1 VKKYSLPAI
10 AVFLSL
16 SVAARADWEGRV
28 VNLGRTA
35 VAGVKVTL
43 YPQGISAIT
52 DGSGIYRLSGITGL
66 EYQPLRPSHIGHSPA
81 GLLMGFQSAPELPA
95 RDLEGRRIRPEGNRW
110 VLLAPLLPTPAIT
123 PAPPLGKTA
132 SVLPLAKTSGAS
144 TITAEKPGYQ
154 TAIIPLAAGAAIP
167 DIILAPGLDLSR
179 PVQLKP
185 SKDFSLP
192 VIPRSTGFP
201 GSTSTDLPN
210 VEDPDDSNER
220 TPETTF
226 SLMWD
231 LVTETGVQ
239 VYARR
244 HSYFP
249 QHPESAVATPPNKIS
264 DDSGQVKPEYHE
276 TADTIG
282 GNPGAQYVYLLLW
295 KKASGMPF
303 GTMKC
308 LQFPGPM
315 AAGKTAYYAYYQS
328 QGRKPQSV
336 VTQFSGEVPAL
347 DTCGRVAGKVD
358 WKGPG
363 PMPELW
369 IGMPGTELFTA
380 VAPDG
385 SFLSSDLP
393 PGNPPIVIVRVN
405 RSGNGAAIPEAV
417 HVLEG
422 LEVIS
427 GQTSL
432 LDSIGLAGE

>member
-1 VKKYSLPAI
+1 
-10 AVFLSL
+10 
-16 SVAARADWEGRV
+16 
-28 VNLGRTA
+28 
-35 VAGVKVTL
+35 
-43 YPQGISAIT
+43 
-52 DGSGIYRLSGITGL
+52 
-66 EYQPLRPSHIGHSPA
+66 
-81 GLLMGFQSAPELPA
+81 
-95 RDLEGRRIRPEGNRW
+95 
-110 VLLAPLLPTPAIT
+110 
-123 PAPPLGKTA
+123 
-132 SVLPLAKTSGAS
+132 
-144 TITAEKPGYQ
+144 
-154 TAIIPLAAGAAIP
+154 
-167 DIILAPGLDLSR
+167 
-179 PVQLKP
+179 
-185 SKDFSLP
+185 
-192 VIPRSTGFP
+192 
-201 GSTSTDLPN
+201 
-210 VEDPDDSNER
+210 
-220 TPETTF
+220 
-226 SLMWD
+226 
-231 LVTETGVQ
+231 VQ

-276 TADTIG
+276 TADTSG